1 MTIIEEQQ
9 VTNVEKKKR
18 NVSEETKICLSDN
31 KQEISNFSFAIKFVH
46 E

>member
-9 VTNVEKKKR
+9 VTNVGKKR